1 MTETTNERSVLV
13 RWLAA
18 CSNQSNWN
26 PAKDRP
32 TRIPW
37 GSGCRRWGRLCH
49 TRAGRG
55 VDKHTGRLSPHTSLR
70 GPASL
75 TCQHNTNFPSERVL
89 TRDQGPREEQ
99 TNGTAEFFYNDTTV
113 SYRYYVCLL
122 IGVTSRQ
129 FASDCKLHGVMYVG
143 PTDETK
149 KWRSGDAVLQFAWLL
164 LFCFVLF
171 CFVLFFSVWSTLGT

>member
-1 MTETTNERSVLV
+1 M
-13 RWLAA
+13 
-18 CSNQSNWN
+18 
-26 PAKDRP
+26 
-32 TRIPW
+32 
-37 GSGCRRWGRLCH
+37 
-49 TRAGRG
+49 
-55 VDKHTGRLSPHTSLR
+55 DKHTGRLSPHTSLR

-99 TNGTAEFFYNDTTV
+99 TNGTAEFFYKDTTV

-149 KWRSGDAVLQFAWLL
+149 KWRSGDAVLQFVWLL
-164 LFCFVLF
+164 LLFFCFVF
-171 CFVLFFSVWSTLGT
+171 LFFVFLCVEYTGNLASHTTLWLWKSHIYIYIWGGGGG

>member
-18 CSNQSNWN
+18 RSKQSKWNPAKDRPSNQSKWN

-55 VDKHTGRLSPHTSLR
+55 VDKHTGRLFPHTSLR

-75 TCQHNTNFPSERVL
+75 TCQHNTNFPNERIL
-89 TRDQGPREEQ
+89 TRDQGPREKQ
-99 TNGTAEFFYNDTTV
+99 TNGTAEFFCNDTTV
-113 SYRYYVCLL
+113 SCRYYVCFIIG

-129 FASDCKLHGVMYVG
+129 FSLNASDCKLDGVMYVG

-149 KWRSGDAVLQFAWLL
+149 
-164 LFCFVLF
+164 
-171 CFVLFFSVWSTLGT
+171 